1 MGDLIDFLDKIA
13 TKYKFDKADIKTL
26 GELISK
32 LNTNK
37 NTMNEDNSE
46 FDYEQSNE
54 QPETEEPVEE

>member
-13 TKYKFDKADIKTL
+13 AKYKFDKADIKTL

-32 LNTNK
+32 LNLNK

-46 FDYEQSNE
+46 FDYEQNNE
-54 QPETEEPVEE
+54 QPETEQPVEE

>member
-32 LNTNK
+32 LSTNK

-54 QPETEEPVEE
+54 QPETEQPVEE

>member
-1 MGDLIDFLDKIA
+1 MGDLIDFLDKTA

-54 QPETEEPVEE
+54 QPETEQPVEE

>member
-37 NTMNEDNSE
+37 NTMSEDNSE
-46 FDYEQSNE
+46 FDYEQSNTKPEVE
-54 QPETEEPVEE
+54 QPVEE

>member
-32 LNTNK
+32 LNLNK

-46 FDYEQSNE
+46 FDYEQNNE
-54 QPETEEPVEE
+54 QPETEQPVEE

>member
-54 QPETEEPVEE
+54 QPETEQPIE

>member
-1 MGDLIDFLDKIA
+1 MGDLIDFLDKMA

-32 LNTNK
+32 LNLNK

-46 FDYEQSNE
+46 FDYEQNNE
-54 QPETEEPVEE
+54 QPETEQPVEE

>member
-32 LNTNK
+32 LNLNK

-54 QPETEEPVEE
+54 QPETEQPVEE

>member
-32 LNTNK
+32 LSTNK

-46 FDYEQSNE
+46 FDYEQRNE
-54 QPETEEPVEE
+54 QPETQQPVEE

>member
-13 TKYKFDKADIKTL
+13 AKYKFDKADIKTL

-32 LNTNK
+32 LSTNK

-46 FDYEQSNE
+46 FDYEQTNE
-54 QPETEEPVEE
+54 QPETEQPVEE

>member
-32 LNTNK
+32 LSTNK

-46 FDYEQSNE
+46 FDYEQTNE
-54 QPETEEPVEE
+54 QPETEQPIE

>member
-13 TKYKFDKADIKTL
+13 AKYKFDKADIKTL

-32 LNTNK
+32 LSTNK

-54 QPETEEPVEE
+54 QPETEQPVEE

>member
-32 LNTNK
+32 LSTNK

-54 QPETEEPVEE
+54 QPETEQPGEV

>member
-13 TKYKFDKADIKTL
+13 AKYKFDKADIKTL

-32 LNTNK
+32 LNLNK

-54 QPETEEPVEE
+54 QPETEQPVEE

>member
-32 LNTNK
+32 LNLNK

-46 FDYEQSNE
+46 FDYEESNE
-54 QPETEEPVEE
+54 QPEVEQPVEE